1 MMSKTTLKAAVVVV
15 LAGSVGCEMA
25 PGTYTAMGTGSEG
38 PAGPQASGA
47 QVGTPTATRVNPN
60 QPTARAV
67 PSSAAANRQLTLD
80 PISTSLVGAVEQDQ
94 PITLH
99 AQSNGPPSNAALNLY
114 GEALAKSMTPP
125 PPRGGDGSKA
135 GGQNLTQV
143 SFAQEGADFDPDVS
157 PDGKRVVYAS
167 TQHRMTADIYVKNTE
182 SRVVSQL
189 TSDPSNDV
197 MPRISPDGNRVS
209 FASNRAGNWDI
220 YVMPIAGGRAIQL
233 TNNAADDLSPSWS
246 PDGTKLAFCRLGEVS
261 GQWEIWTLDVG
272 NAGVA
277 SFVCYGLFPAW
288 CPVAGTGTNGTD
300 KIAFQK
306 SRERGDRA
314 FSIWTIDYRDAQ
326 AENLTEV
333 ASTPLAACINPSW
346 SPDGQWLAFATV
358 PNPQQWAQSTDS
370 RPNTADL
377 WIIDI
382 NANSQISLSAGSA
395 VNLMP
400 TWGPNNRLFFVSD
413 RGGIDNIWSMDTNQI
428 VQLATLNMRNNP
440 RPYVAEPSGDRS
452 SRAIQ
457 LNSPATPTQATGQ
470 DHGAPGEKPH

>member
-220 YVMPIAGGRAIQL
+220 YVMPIAGGRA
-233 TNNAADDLSPSWS
+233 
-246 PDGTKLAFCRLGEVS
+246 
-261 GQWEIWTLDVG
+261 
-272 NAGVA
+272 
-277 SFVCYGLFPAW
+277 
-288 CPVAGTGTNGTD
+288 
-300 KIAFQK
+300 
-306 SRERGDRA
+306 